1 MYLFT
6 GILTHDHV
14 STKQGL
20 NLYTK
25 EISVYAR
32 EIYIYIYIYAREIIY
47 ALGISM
53 YTQDG

>member
-25 EISVYAR
+25 EIYVYAR
-32 EIYIYIYIYAREIIY
+32 EIYIYIYAREIIY